1 MSCLRKILTT
11 RDWPEPANIDPVLL
25 NQLPECTAILLR
37 DLRGARDVST
47 AGTEHALN
55 VILLEPLDLL
65 RLRFTQRLSLA
76 R

>member
-11 RDWPEPANIDPVLL
+11 RDWPEPADVDPVLL
-25 NQLPECTAILLR
+25 NQLPERTAILLR

-47 AGTEHALN
+47 ASTEYALN
-55 VILLEPLDLL
+55 IIFLEPLDLL
-65 RLRFTQRLSLA
+65 RLRFAQRLSLA